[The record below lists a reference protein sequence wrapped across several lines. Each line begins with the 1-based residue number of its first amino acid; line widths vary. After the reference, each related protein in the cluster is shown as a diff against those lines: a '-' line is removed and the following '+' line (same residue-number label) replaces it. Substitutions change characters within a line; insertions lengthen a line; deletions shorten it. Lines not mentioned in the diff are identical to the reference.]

1 MAHVMGQVIKVW
13 HKQTGMAKSSF
24 LIIWQTQGEDVLY
37 INTKMCMRGLEIL
50 FSDQKVSFQN
60 SKPIMGVHRHV
71 CLDLFV
77 CYFSFK
83 GCCNAICR

>member
-1 MAHVMGQVIKVW
+1 
-13 HKQTGMAKSSF
+13 
-24 LIIWQTQGEDVLY
+24 
-37 INTKMCMRGLEIL
+37 MCMRGLEIL

-77 CYFSFK
+77 Y
-83 GCCNAICR
+83 AISHLKALVMQFVGKARGKNSNVK